1 MANLA
6 QLLSDQA
13 AKQPEHPAIVA
24 GDRVISYAEFDDAA
38 ARVASFLLSR
48 GFQPGDRAGVMLANT
63 PEFCITCYGVL
74 RAGGTVV
81 PMNPLLK
88 SREVEYYLGDS
99 GARLLFAAADS
110 PGEPAEGAAAAGAEF
125 IPAGAG
131 DLTALLADQP
141 PAPGVADRADDDTA
155 LIL

>member
-24 GDRVISYAEFDDAA
+24 GDRVVSYAEFDDAA
-38 ARVASFLLSR
+38 ARVAAFLFGR
-48 GFQPGDRAGVMLANT
+48 GFQAGHRAGVM
-63 PEFCITCYGVL
+63 L

-88 SREVEYYLGDS
+88 SREVEYYLSDS
-99 GARLLFAAADS
+99 GAGLLFAATDS
-110 PGEPAEGAAAAGAEF
+110 PGEPAAGAPRCATCGF
-125 IPAGAG
+125 AWSPRTVPTCQPARWARSRSAG
-131 DLTALLADQP
+131 RT
-141 PAPGVADRADDDTA
+141 
-155 LIL
+155 